1 MKVSQLP
8 AGLCF
13 VQFHDLRPYRCK
25 PDDCG
30 RRSAGTSFQLTEK
43 YGRPG
48 WNRTSNPQ
56 LRRLM
61 LYPIEL
67 RAHERPARILDAGGN
82 FIIANHG
89 ADSARMKVT
98 RRSPSAQ
105 RACACFSSLP
115 YPNR

>member
-43 YGRPG
+43 NGRPG

-67 RAHERPARILDAGGN
+67 RAHKQPAWSRRADCKV
-82 FIIANHG
+82 IIANHG
-89 ADSARMKVT
+89 LSPVSRDVT
-98 RRSPSAQ
+98 RWSPRAQ
-105 RACACFSSLP
+105 RARASTLVF
-115 YPNR
+115 